1 MIFAP
6 KFPLRFKEQKGFENV
21 QNAKE
26 LIRFHLMNV
35 LMTSPGEKISD
46 PNFGVGIRKY
56 LFENMTAG
64 LINNLRDIIGEQL
77 ATYASY
83 VSTTSIEILP
93 FPEQSKLIIS
103 IAYDITNTRD
113 SDVINLEFSGTP
125 SSGPSY

>member
-6 KFPLRFKEQKGFENV
+6 KFPLRFKEQKGFEDV
-21 QNAKE
+21 QDAKE
-26 LIRFHLMNV
+26 LFRFHLMNI

-46 PNFGVGIRKY
+46 SNFGVGIRKY

-64 LINNLRDIIGEQL
+64 LINNLKDIIGEQL
-77 ATYASY
+77 TTYASY
-83 VSTTSIEILP
+83 VTTTSIEVLP
-93 FPEQSKLIIS
+93 FPEQSKLMIS